1 MRVFTPVYLIG
12 LEYEGSEDKAY
23 SAIETM
29 IERLGEAQ
37 KILNTTWIVHSA
49 KRTAQIFQ
57 DVSECVEEGDQVF
70 VVRVHKD
77 AKWSTFSI
85 AQDAWLLRHLRA

>member
-1 MRVFTPVYLIG
+1 MPVYLIG
-12 LEYEGSEDKAY
+12 LEYEGGED
-23 SAIETM
+23 IETM

-37 KILNTTWIVHSA
+37 KILNTTWIVHSP
-49 KRTAQIFQ
+49 KRTVQIFQ
-57 DVSECVEEGDQVF
+57 DVSECVEEGDQLF